1 MEGKVI
7 QVILSSEAENFVR
20 LQSLK
25 TQQKIAYNIRKLE
38 CGVMDKELFK
48 KLENSEIWEIAYFV
62 QWHLLSS
69 FCLLGYRQTN
79 FSGSHSR
86 YNKENLK
93 DSKERDRK
101 GRIYKKRIF

>member
-48 KLENSEIWEIAYFV
+48 KLENSEI
-62 QWHLLSS
+62 
-69 FCLLGYRQTN
+69 
-79 FSGSHSR
+79 
-86 YNKENLK
+86 
-93 DSKERDRK
+93 
-101 GRIYKKRIF
+101 